1 MLKVVKCEVSK
12 VETLKTERTWERIN
26 KEDSRCSFVK
36 RMGEKQMKKRKLTIL
51 ALLCCIIV
59 GVCAI
64 PTKSVQAHRMWKK
77 YTKVAS
83 GTYTIEYEY
92 YDYKSWQQEEIT
104 LKLGKYFVLD
114 GSVQN
119 RRTERVYP
127 ANPLKLKFAK
137 KCKFY
142 NTTDNGT
149 YRISKS
155 KAKKILKK
163 TKYQCYVT
171 LDKFHVKK
179 NKVDKVY
186 LSWY

>member
-1 MLKVVKCEVSK
+1 
-12 VETLKTERTWERIN
+12 
-26 KEDSRCSFVK
+26 
-36 RMGEKQMKKRKLTIL
+36 MKKRKLTIL
-51 ALLCCIIV
+51 ALLCCIIM
-59 GVCAI
+59 GACTI
-64 PTKSVQAHRMWKK
+64 PTKPVQANRMWKK

-83 GTYTIEYEY
+83 GTYNLDYGYYGEKTGLQEYV
-92 YDYKSWQQEEIT
+92 T
-104 LKLGKYFVLD
+104 LKLGKYFVLN

-119 RRTERVYP
+119 TRTDRVYP
-127 ANPLKLKFAK
+127 AEPLKLKFAK

-142 NTTDNGT
+142 QETDNGT
-149 YRISKS
+149 SRISKS

-186 LSWY
+186 LIWY